1 MARSFVPACVLLAA
15 CAAAFQRHVPFKP
28 ATALLAPRKP
38 TAPARRRAAALE
50 DASGS
55 VAVRPTPDRG
65 LGVFATAAIAN
76 GTFVVDYAGEVID
89 ADEVAA
95 RHPEL
100 EPEYAFRVGELYID
114 AERCDHWS
122 KRMNHDALDPA
133 LDFEVSES
141 PPRVRFTAIR
151 DVAAGEELT
160 FDYGEEY
167 WDGRSFGP
175 DPATDARIY
184 AAPVRCESVDLGVPL
199 SDASVDDVLAARA
212 PRAEKVAALRRA
224 LDYFGVDQ
232 RAVDIPAPRL
242 LRWLGRPPTVVD
254 AADASPRQLARA
266 LRVCL
271 AWD

>member
-15 CAAAFQRHVPFKP
+15 CA
-28 ATALLAPRKP
+28 TALLAPPKP

-151 DVAAGEELT
+151 DVAPGEELT

-167 WDGRSFGP
+167 WDGRSFAP

-184 AAPVRCESVDLGVPL
+184 AAPVRCESMDLGVPL

-224 LDYFGVDQ
+224 LDYFGADQ
-232 RAVDIPAPRL
+232 RAVDVPAPRL
-242 LRWLGRPPTVVD
+242 LRWLGRPSSVVD

>member
-1 MARSFVPACVLLAA
+1 MKSESINLAMARSFVPACVLLAA
-15 CAAAFQRHVPFKP
+15 CAT
-28 ATALLAPRKP
+28 TALLAPPKP

-151 DVAAGEELT
+151 DVAPGEELT

-167 WDGRSFGP
+167 WDGRSFAP

-184 AAPVRCESVDLGVPL
+184 AAPVRCESMDLGVPL

-232 RAVDIPAPRL
+232 RAVDVPAPRL
-242 LRWLGRPPTVVD
+242 LRWFGRPSRVVD

>member
-15 CAAAFQRHVPFKP
+15 CA
-28 ATALLAPRKP
+28 TALLAPPKP
-38 TAPARRRAAALE
+38 TAPARRLSPSRPFAPARRRAAALE

-65 LGVFATAAIAN
+65 LGVFATAAIAS

-167 WDGRSFGP
+167 WDGRSFAP

-232 RAVDIPAPRL
+232 RAVDVPAPRL
-242 LRWLGRPPTVVD
+242 LRWLGRPSRVVD